1 MFDNNYLALHQ
12 KRVLDYTVNYSCNE
26 LNLHLIDYKASLL
39 LSRYLLAIRS
49 TTHEDIGAKEQ
60 VWDQEKG
67 EHKKVGLHFMAT
79 PMCPSQGNI
88 HDISTWDTFD
98 LDISWMLYT
107 IGRTTNFHFVVAT
120 LKKLNCNILRSI

>member
-60 VWDQEKG
+60 V
-67 EHKKVGLHFMAT
+67 
-79 PMCPSQGNI
+79 
-88 HDISTWDTFD
+88 
-98 LDISWMLYT
+98 
-107 IGRTTNFHFVVAT
+107 
-120 LKKLNCNILRSI
+120 